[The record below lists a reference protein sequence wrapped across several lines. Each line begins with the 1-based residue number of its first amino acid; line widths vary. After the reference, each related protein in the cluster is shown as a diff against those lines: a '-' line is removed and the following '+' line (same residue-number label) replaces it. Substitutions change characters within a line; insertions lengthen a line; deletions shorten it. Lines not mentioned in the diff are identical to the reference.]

1 MRDDRNELVT
11 LESDLRRAVERGEI
25 EVHYQPIARLADMD
39 LAGFEALVRWRHR
52 TLGLLGPE
60 RFVKVAE
67 QSGLIKDLGRHVLI
81 EAGRQLGIWQ
91 RAFRPNQPL
100 FVSVNVSSS
109 QLVGSTLVEDVQSV
123 LAREG
128 IIRDT
133 FKIEVTESIVMEN
146 PELAAQILE
155 RLKQLG
161 VGLSCDDFG
170 TGYSSLSNLRRLP
183 FDTLKIDRGFLEAEM
198 VDERAYIILRSIV
211 GLAHELGLALVAE
224 GIEAQ
229 DHIDRLSALGCEYG
243 QGFFIGQPMTGKEVI
258 DALSGVPYSGSKK
271 SAMALLWER
280 MVGARRSAAREEA
293 LPPPESSAP
302 ARRRQAIAE
311 PPKELEEDEAEPDIW
326 DEPEPLEEDAEQQT
340 AEAEPDEADEA
351 EIAEEE
357 KSALAL
363 EPEAATEK
371 PVEEPEA
378 ESEPAEEPEPEAE
391 PEPEPEPE
399 PETAAVSPEQK
410 GPATLLGER
419 LRRRQR
425 RRQGGRSS

>member
-1 MRDDRNELVT
+1 LLRDAAVALYEAKRRGKDSAEVFRATMRDDRNELVT

-25 EVHYQPIARLADMD
+25 EVHYQPIARLEDMD

-67 QSGLIKDLGRHVLI
+67 QTGLIKDLGRHVLI

-91 RAFRPNQPL
+91 RTFRPKQPL
-100 FVSVNVSSS
+100 FVSVNVSST
-109 QLVGSTLVEDVQSV
+109 QLVGSTLVEDVQSI
-123 LAREG
+123 LAREA

-183 FDTLKIDRGFLEAEM
+183 FDTLKIDRAFLEAEM

-211 GLAHELGLALVAE
+211 SLAHELGLALVAE

-243 QGFFIGQPMTGKEVI
+243 QGFFIGQPMTGKQVI

-280 MVGARRSAAREEA
+280 MVGARKAAER
-293 LPPPESSAP
+293 
-302 ARRRQAIAE
+302 
-311 PPKELEEDEAEPDIW
+311 
-326 DEPEPLEEDAEQQT
+326 
-340 AEAEPDEADEA
+340 
-351 EIAEEE
+351 
-357 KSALAL
+357 
-363 EPEAATEK
+363 
-371 PVEEPEA
+371 VEELPR
-378 ESEPAEEPEPEAE
+378 PLHLP
-391 PEPEPEPE
+391 
-399 PETAAVSPEQK
+399 
-410 GPATLLGER
+410 
-419 LRRRQR
+419 
-425 RRQGGRSS
+425 GGVRP